1 MTEAGFQD
9 TPKCGQTWVSSIFFL
24 LGPLFS
30 VTGHCFS
37 ASGSLPFFLI
47 YPCCSDSFCFVTCAS
62 PWTLNL
68 KSLLSWTKNISIGPI
83 IQLEAKSC
91 TLWHLFL
98 FLLLHIQFTK
108 FYKCCLLLVTSSLT
122 LECPFLLFTLRYLTG
137 LPDLTVRDLYKK
149 TQSQLWWLVPVTP
162 ALRKLRHEN
171 CCEFKISLDYT
182 VNSKLLS
189 SEF

>member
-1 MTEAGFQD
+1 MWPDMGL
-9 TPKCGQTWVSSIFFL
+9 VNLLSSWPFVQCDWPL
-24 LGPLFS
+24 LPWT
-30 VTGHCFS
+30 VFS

-47 YPCCSDSFCFVTCAS
+47 YPCCSDLFCFVTCAS
-62 PWTLNL
+62 PWTLSL
-68 KSLLSWTKNISIGPI
+68 KSLLSWTRNISIGPI
-83 IQLEAKSC
+83 IQLEAGSC

-149 TQSQLWWLVPVTP
+149 HKVSCDGSYL
-162 ALRKLRHEN
+162 
-171 CCEFKISLDYT
+171 
-182 VNSKLLS
+182 
-189 SEF
+189 